1 MHPFLVLVGVGGERG
16 GIADP
21 RLRFPTELGLGPQD
35 ERGTLGDQERLTRK
49 NERLDRS
56 RLGPARCRTDQA
68 EAGQQQ
74 EQATGG
80 SRWQAAWHAMRPGGG
95 GQSQRNQE
103 RTNEPAL
110 RSAMIANRTG
120 WQPTRHQQQCD
131 APRQHAG
138 PGDLPRPARSR
149 AEVGPR
155 DALHGAGAHGP
166 DTARVCP
173 PDRPHS
179 LTPVRWRG
187 ASDLKAPSLISQT
200 QSPLMATFE
209 ELGRRASSQGIDQF
223 LSQLAPQ
230 RHASLAVVGPQAGSA

>member
-1 MHPFLVLVGVGGERG
+1 
-16 GIADP
+16 
-21 RLRFPTELGLGPQD
+21 
-35 ERGTLGDQERLTRK
+35 
-49 NERLDRS
+49 
-56 RLGPARCRTDQA
+56 
-68 EAGQQQ
+68 
-74 EQATGG
+74 
-80 SRWQAAWHAMRPGGG
+80 MRPGGG

-138 PGDLPRPARSR
+138 PGDLPRPTRSR

-166 DTARVCP
+166 DTARVCS
-173 PDRPHS
+173 PDCPHS

-187 ASDLKAPSLISQT
+187 ASDLKAPSLIPGT
-200 QSPLMATFE
+200 QSPLIATLE
-209 ELGRRASSQGIDQF
+209 ELGRRASSPGDRPVLKPVGSPAARQPGGGG
-223 LSQLAPQ
+223 SPSWPRLAAGRFARGDGGPHCQ
-230 RHASLAVVGPQAGSA
+230 AAEDLVAPANHPKANLLRIEGVGL